1 MTRLPTQ
8 RLRSSDISCD
18 CSRLANFYVREL
30 TKHKMISFRDFMV
43 ESLTDKYDKTF
54 LIKTFDEFMEYF
66 ASSQIRKNQLMT
78 FCELT
83 GLFADIDNYGTSAVS
98 TTDDFYLLYKLAEQQ
113 NLGAPV
119 VGEYKG
125 SNKPVTIKHN
135 KCGTRFDVVASKLS
149 TVNGNIQCPCEYGK
163 RFDKNINSDYLLSKF
178 NKSNLPIK
186 ELLLD
191 QSILAGIGNI
201 YADEILFSTKINPF
215 RKGNDISD
223 EKYHE
228 IFQASNQILNKAIT
242 LGGSTIH
249 SFHPSEGVDGKF
261 QETLLCYGKSGTPC
275 PNCNTTLHKDFIG
288 GRGTTFCP
296 NCQIDKSLE
305 KGIAITGPIG
315 SGKSTVLNY
324 FKEKGFITYSC
335 DEMVHKLYEKPEIS
349 RKISQILNAPFDI
362 NNKKTTKLARK
373 IMIDNPEI
381 KKKIESY
388 IYPILEK
395 EMVLI
400 IKNNE
405 KPVFEVPT
413 LFKAHL
419 EYLFKTIIVIEIS
432 KEQQIKNLEN
442 RNDDINS
449 SINLNKD
456 YEIKKYQDKI
466 KIVKADGN
474 FNNLYAQIDEI
485 IKSI

>member
-1 MTRLPTQ
+1 MPELPEVETVINTIRPHIINKEIEKIEVYYDRLIQSNLDEFKTKLINQKFINVTRYGKFIFLHLTNDFVIITH
-8 RLRSSDISCD
+8 LRMEGKFRFENSHNLRKKHTSAGFFFKDGTSLAFDDTRKFGLMYLSDE
-18 CSRLANFYVREL
+18 ANFKE
-30 TKHKMISFRDFMV
+30 TKMIKKLGIEANKISENDY
-43 ESLTDKYDKTF
+43 EF
-54 LIKTFDEFMEYF
+54 LIKKF
-66 ASSQIRKNQLMT
+66 K
-78 FCELT
+78 
-83 GLFADIDNYGTSAVS
+83 
-98 TTDDFYLLYKLAEQQ
+98 K
-113 NLGAPV
+113 
-119 VGEYKG
+119 
-125 SNKPVTIKHN
+125 N
-135 KCGTRFDVVASKLS
+135 KC
-149 TVNGNIQCPCEYGK
+149 
-163 RFDKNINSDYLLSKF
+163 
-178 NKSNLPIK
+178 IK

-324 FKEKGFITYSC
+324 FKENGFITYSC

-449 SINLNKD
+449 SINLNRD

>member
-1 MTRLPTQ
+1 MPELPEVETVINTIRPHIVNKEIEKIEVYYDRLIQSNLDEFKTKLINQKFINVTRYGKFIFLHLTNDFVIITH
-8 RLRSSDISCD
+8 LRMEGKFRFENSHNLRKKHTSAGFFFKDGTSLAFDDTRKFGLMYLSDE
-18 CSRLANFYVREL
+18 ANFKE
-30 TKHKMISFRDFMV
+30 TKMIKKLGIEANKISENDY
-43 ESLTDKYDKTF
+43 EF
-54 LIKTFDEFMEYF
+54 LIKKF
-66 ASSQIRKNQLMT
+66 K
-78 FCELT
+78 
-83 GLFADIDNYGTSAVS
+83 
-98 TTDDFYLLYKLAEQQ
+98 K
-113 NLGAPV
+113 
-119 VGEYKG
+119 
-125 SNKPVTIKHN
+125 N
-135 KCGTRFDVVASKLS
+135 KC
-149 TVNGNIQCPCEYGK
+149 
-163 RFDKNINSDYLLSKF
+163 
-178 NKSNLPIK
+178 IK

-261 QETLLCYGKSGTPC
+261 QETLLCYGKSGTPG

>member
-1 MTRLPTQ
+1 MPELPEVETVINTIRPHIINKEIEKIEVYYDRLIQSNLDQFKTKLINQKFINVTRYGKFIFLHLTNDFVIITH
-8 RLRSSDISCD
+8 LRMEGKFRFENSHNLRKKHTSAGFFFKDGTSLAFDDTRKFGLMYLSDE
-18 CSRLANFYVREL
+18 ANFKE
-30 TKHKMISFRDFMV
+30 TKMIKKLGIEANKISENDY
-43 ESLTDKYDKTF
+43 EF
-54 LIKTFDEFMEYF
+54 LIKKF
-66 ASSQIRKNQLMT
+66 K
-78 FCELT
+78 
-83 GLFADIDNYGTSAVS
+83 
-98 TTDDFYLLYKLAEQQ
+98 K
-113 NLGAPV
+113 
-119 VGEYKG
+119 
-125 SNKPVTIKHN
+125 N
-135 KCGTRFDVVASKLS
+135 KC
-149 TVNGNIQCPCEYGK
+149 
-163 RFDKNINSDYLLSKF
+163 
-178 NKSNLPIK
+178 IK

-201 YADEILFSTKINPF
+201 YADEILFTTKINPF

-228 IFQASNQILNKAIT
+228 IFKASNQILNKAIT

-324 FKEKGFITYSC
+324 FKENGFITYSC

-449 SINLNKD
+449 SINLNRD

>member
-1 MTRLPTQ
+1 MPELPEVETVINTIRPHIVNKEIEKIEVYYDRLVQSNLDEFKTKLINQKFINVTRYGKFIFLHLTNDFVIITH
-8 RLRSSDISCD
+8 LRMEGKFRFENSHNLRKKHTSAGFFFKDGTSLAFDDTRKFGLMYLSDE
-18 CSRLANFYVREL
+18 ANFKE
-30 TKHKMISFRDFMV
+30 TKMIKKLGIEANKISENDY
-43 ESLTDKYDKTF
+43 EF
-54 LIKTFDEFMEYF
+54 LIKKF
-66 ASSQIRKNQLMT
+66 K
-78 FCELT
+78 
-83 GLFADIDNYGTSAVS
+83 
-98 TTDDFYLLYKLAEQQ
+98 K
-113 NLGAPV
+113 
-119 VGEYKG
+119 
-125 SNKPVTIKHN
+125 N
-135 KCGTRFDVVASKLS
+135 KC
-149 TVNGNIQCPCEYGK
+149 
-163 RFDKNINSDYLLSKF
+163 
-178 NKSNLPIK
+178 IK

-362 NNKKTTKLARK
+362 NNKKTTRLARK

-405 KPVFEVPT
+405 KPIFEVPT

-442 RNDDINS
+442 RNDDISS
-449 SINLNKD
+449 SINLNRD

>member
-1 MTRLPTQ
+1 MPELPEVETVINTIRPHIINKEIEKIEVYYDRLIQSNLDEFKTKLINQKFINVTRYGKFIFLHLTNDFVIITH
-8 RLRSSDISCD
+8 LRMEGKFRFENSHNLRKKHTSAGFFFKDGTSLAFDDTRKFGLMYLSDE
-18 CSRLANFYVREL
+18 ANFKE
-30 TKHKMISFRDFMV
+30 TKMIKKLGIEANKISENDY
-43 ESLTDKYDKTF
+43 EF
-54 LIKTFDEFMEYF
+54 LIKKF
-66 ASSQIRKNQLMT
+66 K
-78 FCELT
+78 
-83 GLFADIDNYGTSAVS
+83 
-98 TTDDFYLLYKLAEQQ
+98 K
-113 NLGAPV
+113 
-119 VGEYKG
+119 
-125 SNKPVTIKHN
+125 N
-135 KCGTRFDVVASKLS
+135 KC
-149 TVNGNIQCPCEYGK
+149 
-163 RFDKNINSDYLLSKF
+163 
-178 NKSNLPIK
+178 IK

-201 YADEILFSTKINPF
+201 YADEILFKTKINPF

-456 YEIKKYQDKI
+456 YEFKKYQDKI

>member
-1 MTRLPTQ
+1 MPELPEVETVINTIRPHIINKEIEKIEVYYDRLIQSNLDEFKTKLIDQKFINVTRYGKFIFLHLTNDFVIITH
-8 RLRSSDISCD
+8 LRMEGKFRFENSHNLRKKHTSAGFFFKDGTSLAFDDTRKFGLMYLSDE
-18 CSRLANFYVREL
+18 ANFKE
-30 TKHKMISFRDFMV
+30 TKMIKKLGIEANKISENDY
-43 ESLTDKYDKTF
+43 EF
-54 LIKTFDEFMEYF
+54 LIKKF
-66 ASSQIRKNQLMT
+66 K
-78 FCELT
+78 
-83 GLFADIDNYGTSAVS
+83 
-98 TTDDFYLLYKLAEQQ
+98 K
-113 NLGAPV
+113 
-119 VGEYKG
+119 
-125 SNKPVTIKHN
+125 N
-135 KCGTRFDVVASKLS
+135 KC
-149 TVNGNIQCPCEYGK
+149 
-163 RFDKNINSDYLLSKF
+163 
-178 NKSNLPIK
+178 IK

-449 SINLNKD
+449 SINLNRD

>member
-1 MTRLPTQ
+1 MPELPEVETVINTIRPHIINKEIEKIEVYYDRLIQSNLDEFKTKLINQKFINVTRYGKFIFLHLTNDFVIITH
-8 RLRSSDISCD
+8 LRMEGKFRFENSHNLRKKHTSAGFFFKDGTSLAFDDTRKFGLMYLSDE
-18 CSRLANFYVREL
+18 ANFKE
-30 TKHKMISFRDFMV
+30 TKMIKKLGIEANKISENDY
-43 ESLTDKYDKTF
+43 EF
-54 LIKTFDEFMEYF
+54 LIKKF
-66 ASSQIRKNQLMT
+66 K
-78 FCELT
+78 
-83 GLFADIDNYGTSAVS
+83 
-98 TTDDFYLLYKLAEQQ
+98 K
-113 NLGAPV
+113 
-119 VGEYKG
+119 
-125 SNKPVTIKHN
+125 N
-135 KCGTRFDVVASKLS
+135 KC
-149 TVNGNIQCPCEYGK
+149 
-163 RFDKNINSDYLLSKF
+163 
-178 NKSNLPIK
+178 IK

-228 IFQASNQILNKAIT
+228 IFQTSNQILNKAIT

-362 NNKKTTKLARK
+362 NNKKTTRLARK

-456 YEIKKYQDKI
+456 YEFKKYQDKI

>member
-1 MTRLPTQ
+1 MPELPEVETVINTIRPHIINKEIEKIEVYYDRLIQSNLDEFKTKLINQKFINVTRYGKFIFLHLTNDFVIITH
-8 RLRSSDISCD
+8 LRMEGKFRFENSHNLRKKHTSAGFFFKDGTSLAFDDTRKFGLMYLSDE
-18 CSRLANFYVREL
+18 ANFKE
-30 TKHKMISFRDFMV
+30 TKMIKKLGIEANKISENDY
-43 ESLTDKYDKTF
+43 EF
-54 LIKTFDEFMEYF
+54 LIKKF
-66 ASSQIRKNQLMT
+66 K
-78 FCELT
+78 
-83 GLFADIDNYGTSAVS
+83 
-98 TTDDFYLLYKLAEQQ
+98 K
-113 NLGAPV
+113 
-119 VGEYKG
+119 
-125 SNKPVTIKHN
+125 N
-135 KCGTRFDVVASKLS
+135 KC
-149 TVNGNIQCPCEYGK
+149 
-163 RFDKNINSDYLLSKF
+163 
-178 NKSNLPIK
+178 IK

-249 SFHPSEGVDGKF
+249 SFHPSGGIDGKF

-315 SGKSTVLNY
+315 SGKSTILNY
-324 FKEKGFITYSC
+324 FKEEGFITYSC

-449 SINLNKD
+449 SINLNRD

>member
-1 MTRLPTQ
+1 MPELPEVETVINTIRPHIINKEIEKIEVYYDRLIQSNLDEFKTKLINQKFINVTRYGKFIFLHLTNDFVIITH
-8 RLRSSDISCD
+8 LRMEGKFRFENSHNLRKKHTSAGFFFKDGTSLAFDDTRKFGLMYLSDE
-18 CSRLANFYVREL
+18 ANFKE
-30 TKHKMISFRDFMV
+30 TKMIKKLGIEANKISENDY
-43 ESLTDKYDKTF
+43 EF
-54 LIKTFDEFMEYF
+54 LIKKF
-66 ASSQIRKNQLMT
+66 K
-78 FCELT
+78 
-83 GLFADIDNYGTSAVS
+83 
-98 TTDDFYLLYKLAEQQ
+98 K
-113 NLGAPV
+113 
-119 VGEYKG
+119 
-125 SNKPVTIKHN
+125 N
-135 KCGTRFDVVASKLS
+135 KC
-149 TVNGNIQCPCEYGK
+149 
-163 RFDKNINSDYLLSKF
+163 
-178 NKSNLPIK
+178 IK

-362 NNKKTTKLARK
+362 NNKKTTRLARK

-449 SINLNKD
+449 SINLNQD

>member
-1 MTRLPTQ
+1 MPELPEVETVINTIRPHIINKEIEKIEVYYDRLIQSNLDEFKTKLINQKFINVTRYGKFIFLHLTNDFVIITH
-8 RLRSSDISCD
+8 LRMEGKFRFENSHNLRKKHTSAGFFFKDGTSLAFDDTRKFGLMYLSDE
-18 CSRLANFYVREL
+18 ANFKE
-30 TKHKMISFRDFMV
+30 TKMIKKLGIEANKISENDY
-43 ESLTDKYDKTF
+43 EF
-54 LIKTFDEFMEYF
+54 LIKKF
-66 ASSQIRKNQLMT
+66 K
-78 FCELT
+78 
-83 GLFADIDNYGTSAVS
+83 
-98 TTDDFYLLYKLAEQQ
+98 K
-113 NLGAPV
+113 
-119 VGEYKG
+119 
-125 SNKPVTIKHN
+125 N
-135 KCGTRFDVVASKLS
+135 KC
-149 TVNGNIQCPCEYGK
+149 
-163 RFDKNINSDYLLSKF
+163 
-178 NKSNLPIK
+178 IK

-228 IFQASNQILNKAIT
+228 IFQASNEILNKAIT

-362 NNKKTTKLARK
+362 NNKKTTRLARK

>member
-1 MTRLPTQ
+1 MPELPEVETVINTIRPHIINKEIEKIEVYYDRLIQSNLDEFKTKLINQKFINVTRYGKFIFLHLTNDFVIITH
-8 RLRSSDISCD
+8 LRMEGKFRFENSHNLRKKHTSAGFFFKDGTSLAFDDTRKFGLMYLSDE
-18 CSRLANFYVREL
+18 ANFKE
-30 TKHKMISFRDFMV
+30 TKMIKKLGIEANKISENDY
-43 ESLTDKYDKTF
+43 EF
-54 LIKTFDEFMEYF
+54 LIKKF
-66 ASSQIRKNQLMT
+66 K
-78 FCELT
+78 
-83 GLFADIDNYGTSAVS
+83 
-98 TTDDFYLLYKLAEQQ
+98 K
-113 NLGAPV
+113 
-119 VGEYKG
+119 
-125 SNKPVTIKHN
+125 N
-135 KCGTRFDVVASKLS
+135 KC
-149 TVNGNIQCPCEYGK
+149 
-163 RFDKNINSDYLLSKF
+163 
-178 NKSNLPIK
+178 IK

-324 FKEKGFITYSC
+324 FKENGFITYSC

>member
-1 MTRLPTQ
+1 MPELPEVETVINTIRPHIINKEIEKIEVYYDRLIQSNLDEFKTKLINQKFINVTRYGKFIFLHLTNDFVIITH
-8 RLRSSDISCD
+8 LRMEGKFRFENSHNLRKKHTSAGFFFKDGTSLAFDDTRKFGLMYLSDE
-18 CSRLANFYVREL
+18 ANFKE
-30 TKHKMISFRDFMV
+30 TKMIKKLGIEANKISENDY
-43 ESLTDKYDKTF
+43 EF
-54 LIKTFDEFMEYF
+54 LIKKF
-66 ASSQIRKNQLMT
+66 K
-78 FCELT
+78 
-83 GLFADIDNYGTSAVS
+83 
-98 TTDDFYLLYKLAEQQ
+98 K
-113 NLGAPV
+113 
-119 VGEYKG
+119 
-125 SNKPVTIKHN
+125 N
-135 KCGTRFDVVASKLS
+135 KC
-149 TVNGNIQCPCEYGK
+149 
-163 RFDKNINSDYLLSKF
+163 
-178 NKSNLPIK
+178 IK

>member
-1 MTRLPTQ
+1 MPELPEVETVINTIRPHIINKEIEKIEVYYDRLVQSNLDEFKTKLINQKFINVTRYGKFIFLHLTNDFVIITH
-8 RLRSSDISCD
+8 LRMEGKFRFENSHNLRKKHTSAGFFFKDGTSLAFDDTRKFGLMYLSDE
-18 CSRLANFYVREL
+18 ANFKE
-30 TKHKMISFRDFMV
+30 TKMIKKLGIEANKISENDY
-43 ESLTDKYDKTF
+43 EF
-54 LIKTFDEFMEYF
+54 LIKKF
-66 ASSQIRKNQLMT
+66 K
-78 FCELT
+78 
-83 GLFADIDNYGTSAVS
+83 
-98 TTDDFYLLYKLAEQQ
+98 K
-113 NLGAPV
+113 
-119 VGEYKG
+119 
-125 SNKPVTIKHN
+125 N
-135 KCGTRFDVVASKLS
+135 KC
-149 TVNGNIQCPCEYGK
+149 
-163 RFDKNINSDYLLSKF
+163 
-178 NKSNLPIK
+178 IK

-362 NNKKTTKLARK
+362 NNKKTTRLARK

>member
-1 MTRLPTQ
+1 MPELPEVETVINTIRPHIINKEIEKIEVYYDRLIQSNLDEFKTKLINQKFINVTRYGKFIFLHLTNDFVIITH
-8 RLRSSDISCD
+8 LRMEGKFRFENSHNLRKKHTSAGFFFKDGTSLAFDDTRKFGLMYLSDE
-18 CSRLANFYVREL
+18 ANFKE
-30 TKHKMISFRDFMV
+30 TKMIKKLGIEANKISENDY
-43 ESLTDKYDKTF
+43 EF
-54 LIKTFDEFMEYF
+54 LIKKF
-66 ASSQIRKNQLMT
+66 K
-78 FCELT
+78 
-83 GLFADIDNYGTSAVS
+83 
-98 TTDDFYLLYKLAEQQ
+98 K
-113 NLGAPV
+113 
-119 VGEYKG
+119 
-125 SNKPVTIKHN
+125 N
-135 KCGTRFDVVASKLS
+135 KC
-149 TVNGNIQCPCEYGK
+149 
-163 RFDKNINSDYLLSKF
+163 
-178 NKSNLPIK
+178 IK

-362 NNKKTTKLARK
+362 NNKKTTRLARK

-388 IYPILEK
+388 IYPILEE

-413 LFKAHL
+413 LFKANL

-442 RNDDINS
+442 RNDDISS
-449 SINLNKD
+449 SINLNRD

>member
-1 MTRLPTQ
+1 MPELPEVETVINTIRPHIINKEIEKIEVYYDRLIQSNLDEFKTKLINQKFINVTRYGKFIFLHLTNDFVIITH
-8 RLRSSDISCD
+8 LRMEGKFRFENSHNLRKKHTSAGFFFKDGTSLAFDDTRKFGLMYLSDE
-18 CSRLANFYVREL
+18 ANFKE
-30 TKHKMISFRDFMV
+30 TKMIKKLGIEANKISENDY
-43 ESLTDKYDKTF
+43 EF
-54 LIKTFDEFMEYF
+54 LIKKF
-66 ASSQIRKNQLMT
+66 K
-78 FCELT
+78 
-83 GLFADIDNYGTSAVS
+83 
-98 TTDDFYLLYKLAEQQ
+98 K
-113 NLGAPV
+113 
-119 VGEYKG
+119 
-125 SNKPVTIKHN
+125 N
-135 KCGTRFDVVASKLS
+135 KC
-149 TVNGNIQCPCEYGK
+149 
-163 RFDKNINSDYLLSKF
+163 
-178 NKSNLPIK
+178 IK

-324 FKEKGFITYSC
+324 FKENGFLTYSC

-362 NNKKTTKLARK
+362 NNKKTTRLARK

>member
-1 MTRLPTQ
+1 MPELPEVETVINTIRPHIINKEIEKIEVYYDRLIQSNLDEFKTKLINQKFINVTRYGKFIFLHLTNDFVIITH
-8 RLRSSDISCD
+8 LRMEGKFRFENSHNLRKKHTSAGFFFKDGTSLAFDDTRKFGLMYLSDE
-18 CSRLANFYVREL
+18 ANFKE
-30 TKHKMISFRDFMV
+30 TKMIKKLGIEANKISENDY
-43 ESLTDKYDKTF
+43 EF
-54 LIKTFDEFMEYF
+54 LIKKF
-66 ASSQIRKNQLMT
+66 K
-78 FCELT
+78 
-83 GLFADIDNYGTSAVS
+83 
-98 TTDDFYLLYKLAEQQ
+98 K
-113 NLGAPV
+113 
-119 VGEYKG
+119 
-125 SNKPVTIKHN
+125 N
-135 KCGTRFDVVASKLS
+135 KC
-149 TVNGNIQCPCEYGK
+149 
-163 RFDKNINSDYLLSKF
+163 
-178 NKSNLPIK
+178 IK

-315 SGKSTVLNY
+315 SGKSTVLNH
-324 FKEKGFITYSC
+324 FKENGFITYSC

-432 KEQQIKNLEN
+432 KEQQIKNLVN

-449 SINLNKD
+449 SINLNRD

>member
-1 MTRLPTQ
+1 MPELPEVETVINTIRPHIINKEIEKIEVYYDRLIQSNLDEFKTKLINQKFINVTRYGKFIFLHLTNDFVIITH
-8 RLRSSDISCD
+8 LRMEGKFRFENSHNLRKKHTSAGFFFKDGTSLAFDDTRKFGLMYLSDE
-18 CSRLANFYVREL
+18 ANFKE
-30 TKHKMISFRDFMV
+30 TKMIKKLGIEANKISENDY
-43 ESLTDKYDKTF
+43 EF
-54 LIKTFDEFMEYF
+54 LIKKF
-66 ASSQIRKNQLMT
+66 K
-78 FCELT
+78 
-83 GLFADIDNYGTSAVS
+83 
-98 TTDDFYLLYKLAEQQ
+98 K
-113 NLGAPV
+113 
-119 VGEYKG
+119 
-125 SNKPVTIKHN
+125 N
-135 KCGTRFDVVASKLS
+135 KC
-149 TVNGNIQCPCEYGK
+149 
-163 RFDKNINSDYLLSKF
+163 
-178 NKSNLPIK
+178 IK

-419 EYLFKTIIVIEIS
+419 EYLFKTIVVIEIS

>member
-1 MTRLPTQ
+1 MPELPEVETVINTIRPHIINKEIEKIEVYYDRLIQSNLDEFKTKLINQKFINVTRYGKFIFLHLTNDFVIITH
-8 RLRSSDISCD
+8 LRMEGKFRFENSHNLRKKHTSAGFFFKDGTSLAFDDTRKFGLMYLSDE
-18 CSRLANFYVREL
+18 ANFKE
-30 TKHKMISFRDFMV
+30 TKMIKKLGIEANKISENDY
-43 ESLTDKYDKTF
+43 EF
-54 LIKTFDEFMEYF
+54 LIKKF
-66 ASSQIRKNQLMT
+66 K
-78 FCELT
+78 
-83 GLFADIDNYGTSAVS
+83 
-98 TTDDFYLLYKLAEQQ
+98 K
-113 NLGAPV
+113 
-119 VGEYKG
+119 
-125 SNKPVTIKHN
+125 N
-135 KCGTRFDVVASKLS
+135 KC
-149 TVNGNIQCPCEYGK
+149 
-163 RFDKNINSDYLLSKF
+163 
-178 NKSNLPIK
+178 IK

-228 IFQASNQILNKAIT
+228 IFKASNEILNKAIR

-324 FKEKGFITYSC
+324 FKENGFITYSC

-362 NNKKTTKLARK
+362 NNKKTTRLARK
-373 IMIDNPEI
+373 IMIDNP
-381 KKKIESY
+381 
-388 IYPILEK
+388 
-395 EMVLI
+395 
-400 IKNNE
+400 
-405 KPVFEVPT
+405 
-413 LFKAHL
+413 
-419 EYLFKTIIVIEIS
+419 
-432 KEQQIKNLEN
+432 
-442 RNDDINS
+442 
-449 SINLNKD
+449 
-456 YEIKKYQDKI
+456 EIKKYQDKI

>member
-1 MTRLPTQ
+1 MPELPEVETVINTIRPHIINKEIEKIEVYYDRLIQSNLDEFKTKLINQKFINVTRYGKFIFLHLTNDFVIITH
-8 RLRSSDISCD
+8 LRMEGKFRFENSHNLRKKHTSAGFFFKDGTSLAFDDTRKFGLMYLSDE
-18 CSRLANFYVREL
+18 ANFKE
-30 TKHKMISFRDFMV
+30 TKMIKKLGIEANKISENDY
-43 ESLTDKYDKTF
+43 EF
-54 LIKTFDEFMEYF
+54 LIKKF
-66 ASSQIRKNQLMT
+66 K
-78 FCELT
+78 
-83 GLFADIDNYGTSAVS
+83 
-98 TTDDFYLLYKLAEQQ
+98 K
-113 NLGAPV
+113 
-119 VGEYKG
+119 
-125 SNKPVTIKHN
+125 N
-135 KCGTRFDVVASKLS
+135 KC
-149 TVNGNIQCPCEYGK
+149 
-163 RFDKNINSDYLLSKF
+163 
-178 NKSNLPIK
+178 IK

-191 QSILAGIGNI
+191 QAILAGIGDI

>member
-1 MTRLPTQ
+1 MPELPEVETVINTIRPHIINKEIEKIEVYYDRLVQSNLDEFKTKLINQKFINVTRYGKFIFLHLTNDFVIITH
-8 RLRSSDISCD
+8 LRMEGKFRFENSHNLRKKHTSAGFFFKDGTSLAFDDTRKFGLMYLSDE
-18 CSRLANFYVREL
+18 ANFKE
-30 TKHKMISFRDFMV
+30 TKMIKKLGIEANKISENDY
-43 ESLTDKYDKTF
+43 EF
-54 LIKTFDEFMEYF
+54 LIKKF
-66 ASSQIRKNQLMT
+66 K
-78 FCELT
+78 
-83 GLFADIDNYGTSAVS
+83 
-98 TTDDFYLLYKLAEQQ
+98 K
-113 NLGAPV
+113 
-119 VGEYKG
+119 
-125 SNKPVTIKHN
+125 N
-135 KCGTRFDVVASKLS
+135 KC
-149 TVNGNIQCPCEYGK
+149 
-163 RFDKNINSDYLLSKF
+163 
-178 NKSNLPIK
+178 IK

-362 NNKKTTKLARK
+362 NNKKTTRLARK

-405 KPVFEVPT
+405 KQVFEAPT

>member
-1 MTRLPTQ
+1 MPELPEVETVINTIRPHIINKEIEKIEVYYDRLIQSNLDEFKTKLINQKFINVTRYGKFIFLHLTNDFVIITH
-8 RLRSSDISCD
+8 LRMEGKFRFENSHNLRKKHTSAGFFFKDGTSLAFDDTRKFGLMYLSDE
-18 CSRLANFYVREL
+18 ANFKE
-30 TKHKMISFRDFMV
+30 TKMIKKLGIEANKISENDY
-43 ESLTDKYDKTF
+43 EF
-54 LIKTFDEFMEYF
+54 LIKKF
-66 ASSQIRKNQLMT
+66 K
-78 FCELT
+78 
-83 GLFADIDNYGTSAVS
+83 
-98 TTDDFYLLYKLAEQQ
+98 K
-113 NLGAPV
+113 
-119 VGEYKG
+119 
-125 SNKPVTIKHN
+125 N
-135 KCGTRFDVVASKLS
+135 KC
-149 TVNGNIQCPCEYGK
+149 
-163 RFDKNINSDYLLSKF
+163 
-178 NKSNLPIK
+178 IK

-201 YADEILFSTKINPF
+201 YADEILFTTKINPF

-228 IFQASNQILNKAIT
+228 IFKASNEILNKAIT

-362 NNKKTTKLARK
+362 NNKKTTRLARK

>member
-1 MTRLPTQ
+1 MPELPEVETVINTIRPHIVNKEIEKIEVYYDRLVQSNLDEFKTKLINQKFINVTRYGKFIFLHLTNDFVIITH
-8 RLRSSDISCD
+8 LRMEGKFRFENSHNLRKKHTSAGFFFKDGTSLAFDDTRKFGLMYLSDE
-18 CSRLANFYVREL
+18 ANFKE
-30 TKHKMISFRDFMV
+30 TKMIKKLGIEANKISENDY
-43 ESLTDKYDKTF
+43 EF
-54 LIKTFDEFMEYF
+54 LIKKF
-66 ASSQIRKNQLMT
+66 K
-78 FCELT
+78 
-83 GLFADIDNYGTSAVS
+83 
-98 TTDDFYLLYKLAEQQ
+98 K
-113 NLGAPV
+113 
-119 VGEYKG
+119 
-125 SNKPVTIKHN
+125 N
-135 KCGTRFDVVASKLS
+135 KC
-149 TVNGNIQCPCEYGK
+149 
-163 RFDKNINSDYLLSKF
+163 
-178 NKSNLPIK
+178 IK

-201 YADEILFSTKINPF
+201 YADEILFTTKINPF

-228 IFQASNQILNKAIT
+228 IFKASNQILNKAIT

-362 NNKKTTKLARK
+362 NNKKTTRLARK

-442 RNDDINS
+442 RNDDINT

>member
-1 MTRLPTQ
+1 MPELPEVETVINTIRPHIINKEIEKIEVYYDRLIQSNLDEFKTKLINQKFINVTRYGKFIFLHLTNDYVIITH
-8 RLRSSDISCD
+8 LRMEGKFRFENSHNLRKKHTSAGFFFKDGTSLAFDDTRKFGLMYLSDE
-18 CSRLANFYVREL
+18 ANFKE
-30 TKHKMISFRDFMV
+30 TKMIKKLGIEANKISENDY
-43 ESLTDKYDKTF
+43 EF
-54 LIKTFDEFMEYF
+54 LIKKF
-66 ASSQIRKNQLMT
+66 K
-78 FCELT
+78 
-83 GLFADIDNYGTSAVS
+83 
-98 TTDDFYLLYKLAEQQ
+98 K
-113 NLGAPV
+113 
-119 VGEYKG
+119 
-125 SNKPVTIKHN
+125 N
-135 KCGTRFDVVASKLS
+135 KC
-149 TVNGNIQCPCEYGK
+149 
-163 RFDKNINSDYLLSKF
+163 
-178 NKSNLPIK
+178 IK

-315 SGKSTVLNY
+315 SGKSTILNY

-362 NNKKTTKLARK
+362 NNKKTTRLARK

-388 IYPILEK
+388 IYPILER

-449 SINLNKD
+449 SINLNRD

>member
-1 MTRLPTQ
+1 MPELPEVETVINTIRPHIINKEIEKIEVYYDRLIQSNLDEFKTELINQKFINVTRYGKFIFLHLTNDFVIITH
-8 RLRSSDISCD
+8 LRMEGKFRFENSHNLRKKHTSAGFFFKDGTSLAFDDTRKFGLMYLSDE
-18 CSRLANFYVREL
+18 ANFKE
-30 TKHKMISFRDFMV
+30 TKMIKKLGIEANKISENDY
-43 ESLTDKYDKTF
+43 EF
-54 LIKTFDEFMEYF
+54 LIKKF
-66 ASSQIRKNQLMT
+66 K
-78 FCELT
+78 
-83 GLFADIDNYGTSAVS
+83 
-98 TTDDFYLLYKLAEQQ
+98 K
-113 NLGAPV
+113 
-119 VGEYKG
+119 
-125 SNKPVTIKHN
+125 N
-135 KCGTRFDVVASKLS
+135 KC
-149 TVNGNIQCPCEYGK
+149 
-163 RFDKNINSDYLLSKF
+163 
-178 NKSNLPIK
+178 IK

>member
-1 MTRLPTQ
+1 MPELPEVETVINTIRPHIINKEIEKIEVYYDRLIQSNLDEFKTKLINQKFINVTRYGKFIFLHLTNDFVIITH
-8 RLRSSDISCD
+8 LRMEGKFRFENSHNLRKKHTSAGFFFKDGTSLAFDDTRKFGLMYLSDE
-18 CSRLANFYVREL
+18 ANFKE
-30 TKHKMISFRDFMV
+30 TKMIKKLGIEANKISENDY
-43 ESLTDKYDKTF
+43 EF
-54 LIKTFDEFMEYF
+54 LIKKF
-66 ASSQIRKNQLMT
+66 K
-78 FCELT
+78 
-83 GLFADIDNYGTSAVS
+83 
-98 TTDDFYLLYKLAEQQ
+98 K
-113 NLGAPV
+113 
-119 VGEYKG
+119 
-125 SNKPVTIKHN
+125 N
-135 KCGTRFDVVASKLS
+135 KC
-149 TVNGNIQCPCEYGK
+149 
-163 RFDKNINSDYLLSKF
+163 
-178 NKSNLPIK
+178 IK

-315 SGKSTVLNY
+315 SGKSTILNY

-362 NNKKTTKLARK
+362 NNKKTTRLARK

>member
-1 MTRLPTQ
+1 MPELPEVETVINTIRPHIVNKEIEKIEVYYDRLIQSNLDEFKTKLINQKFINVTRYGKFIFLHLTNDFVIITH
-8 RLRSSDISCD
+8 LRMEGKFRFENSHNLRKKHTSAGFFFKDGTSLAFDDTRKFGLMYLSDE
-18 CSRLANFYVREL
+18 ANFKE
-30 TKHKMISFRDFMV
+30 TKMIKKLGIEANKISENDY
-43 ESLTDKYDKTF
+43 EF
-54 LIKTFDEFMEYF
+54 LIKKF
-66 ASSQIRKNQLMT
+66 K
-78 FCELT
+78 
-83 GLFADIDNYGTSAVS
+83 
-98 TTDDFYLLYKLAEQQ
+98 K
-113 NLGAPV
+113 
-119 VGEYKG
+119 
-125 SNKPVTIKHN
+125 N
-135 KCGTRFDVVASKLS
+135 KC
-149 TVNGNIQCPCEYGK
+149 
-163 RFDKNINSDYLLSKF
+163 
-178 NKSNLPIK
+178 IK

-228 IFQASNQILNKAIT
+228 IFKASNQILNKAIT

-362 NNKKTTKLARK
+362 NNKKTTRLARK

-449 SINLNKD
+449 SINLNRD

>member
-1 MTRLPTQ
+1 MPELPEVETVINTIRPHIINKEIEKIEVYYDRLIQSNLDEFKTKLIDQKFINVTRYGKFIFLHLTNDFVIITH
-8 RLRSSDISCD
+8 LRMEGKFRFENSHNLRKKHTSAGFFFKDGTSLAFDDTRKFGLMYLSDE
-18 CSRLANFYVREL
+18 ANFKE
-30 TKHKMISFRDFMV
+30 TKMIKKLGIEANKISENDY
-43 ESLTDKYDKTF
+43 EF
-54 LIKTFDEFMEYF
+54 LIKKF
-66 ASSQIRKNQLMT
+66 K
-78 FCELT
+78 
-83 GLFADIDNYGTSAVS
+83 
-98 TTDDFYLLYKLAEQQ
+98 K
-113 NLGAPV
+113 
-119 VGEYKG
+119 
-125 SNKPVTIKHN
+125 N
-135 KCGTRFDVVASKLS
+135 KC
-149 TVNGNIQCPCEYGK
+149 
-163 RFDKNINSDYLLSKF
+163 
-178 NKSNLPIK
+178 IK

-228 IFQASNQILNKAIT
+228 IFKASNQILNKAIT

-275 PNCNTTLHKDFIG
+275 PNCNTTLYKDFIG

-315 SGKSTVLNY
+315 SGKSTILNY
-324 FKEKGFITYSC
+324 FKENGFITYSC

-362 NNKKTTKLARK
+362 NNKKTTILARK

-432 KEQQIKNLEN
+432 KEQQIKNLKN

>member
-1 MTRLPTQ
+1 MPELPEVETVVNTIRPHIVNKEIEKIEVYYDRLVQSNLDEFKTKLINQKFINVTRYGKFIFLHLTNDFVIITH
-8 RLRSSDISCD
+8 LRMEGKFRFENSHNLRKKHTSAGFFFKDGTSLAFDDTRKFGLMYLSDE
-18 CSRLANFYVREL
+18 ANFKE
-30 TKHKMISFRDFMV
+30 TKMIKKLGIEANKISENDY
-43 ESLTDKYDKTF
+43 EF
-54 LIKTFDEFMEYF
+54 LIKKF
-66 ASSQIRKNQLMT
+66 K
-78 FCELT
+78 
-83 GLFADIDNYGTSAVS
+83 
-98 TTDDFYLLYKLAEQQ
+98 K
-113 NLGAPV
+113 
-119 VGEYKG
+119 
-125 SNKPVTIKHN
+125 N
-135 KCGTRFDVVASKLS
+135 KC
-149 TVNGNIQCPCEYGK
+149 
-163 RFDKNINSDYLLSKF
+163 
-178 NKSNLPIK
+178 IK
-186 ELLLD
+186 ELLLA

-228 IFQASNQILNKAIT
+228 IFKASNQILNKAIT

-335 DEMVHKLYEKPEIS
+335 DEMVHKLDEKPEIS

-362 NNKKTTKLARK
+362 NNKKTTRLARK

>member
-1 MTRLPTQ
+1 MPELPEVETVINTIRPHIINKEIEKIEVYYDRLIQSNLDEFKTKLINQKFINVTRYGKFIFLHLTNDFVIITH
-8 RLRSSDISCD
+8 LRMEGKFRFENSHNLRKKHTSAGFFFKDGTSLAFDDTRKFGLMYLSDE
-18 CSRLANFYVREL
+18 ANFKE
-30 TKHKMISFRDFMV
+30 TKMIKKLGIEANKISENDY
-43 ESLTDKYDKTF
+43 EF
-54 LIKTFDEFMEYF
+54 LIKKF
-66 ASSQIRKNQLMT
+66 K
-78 FCELT
+78 
-83 GLFADIDNYGTSAVS
+83 
-98 TTDDFYLLYKLAEQQ
+98 K
-113 NLGAPV
+113 
-119 VGEYKG
+119 
-125 SNKPVTIKHN
+125 N
-135 KCGTRFDVVASKLS
+135 KC
-149 TVNGNIQCPCEYGK
+149 
-163 RFDKNINSDYLLSKF
+163 
-178 NKSNLPIK
+178 IK

-201 YADEILFSTKINPF
+201 YADEILFTTKINPF

-228 IFQASNQILNKAIT
+228 IFKASNQILNKAIT

-324 FKEKGFITYSC
+324 FKENGFITYSC

-449 SINLNKD
+449 SINLNRD

>member
-1 MTRLPTQ
+1 MPELPEVETVINTIRPHIINKEIGKIEVYYDRLIQSNLDEFKTKLINQKFINVTRYGKFIFLHLTNDFVIITH
-8 RLRSSDISCD
+8 LRMEGKFRFENSHNLRKKHTSAGFFFKDGTSLAFDDTRKFGLMYLSDE
-18 CSRLANFYVREL
+18 ANFKE
-30 TKHKMISFRDFMV
+30 TKMIKKLGIEANKISENDY
-43 ESLTDKYDKTF
+43 EF
-54 LIKTFDEFMEYF
+54 LIKKF
-66 ASSQIRKNQLMT
+66 K
-78 FCELT
+78 
-83 GLFADIDNYGTSAVS
+83 
-98 TTDDFYLLYKLAEQQ
+98 K
-113 NLGAPV
+113 
-119 VGEYKG
+119 
-125 SNKPVTIKHN
+125 N
-135 KCGTRFDVVASKLS
+135 KC
-149 TVNGNIQCPCEYGK
+149 
-163 RFDKNINSDYLLSKF
+163 
-178 NKSNLPIK
+178 IK

-201 YADEILFSTKINPF
+201 YADEILFKTKINPF

-249 SFHPSEGVDGKF
+249 TFHPSEGVDGKF

-405 KPVFEVPT
+405 NPVFEVPT

>member
-1 MTRLPTQ
+1 MVPCYIIMPELPEVETVINTIRPHIINKEIEKIEVYYDRLIQSNLDEFKTKLINQKFINVTRYGKFIFLHLTNDFVIITH
-8 RLRSSDISCD
+8 LRMEGKFRFENSHNLRKKHTSAGFFFKDGTSLAFDDTRKFGLMYLSDE
-18 CSRLANFYVREL
+18 ANFKE
-30 TKHKMISFRDFMV
+30 TKMIKKLGIEANKISENDY
-43 ESLTDKYDKTF
+43 EF
-54 LIKTFDEFMEYF
+54 LIKKF
-66 ASSQIRKNQLMT
+66 K
-78 FCELT
+78 
-83 GLFADIDNYGTSAVS
+83 
-98 TTDDFYLLYKLAEQQ
+98 K
-113 NLGAPV
+113 
-119 VGEYKG
+119 
-125 SNKPVTIKHN
+125 N
-135 KCGTRFDVVASKLS
+135 KC
-149 TVNGNIQCPCEYGK
+149 
-163 RFDKNINSDYLLSKF
+163 
-178 NKSNLPIK
+178 IK

-228 IFQASNQILNKAIT
+228 IFKASNEILNKAIT

>member
-1 MTRLPTQ
+1 MPELPEVETVINTIRPHIVNKEIEKIEVYYDRLIQSNLDEFKTKLINQKFINVTRYGKFIFLHLTNDFVIITH
-8 RLRSSDISCD
+8 LRMEGKFRFENSHNLRKKHTSAGFFFKDGTSLAFDDTRKFGLMYLSDE
-18 CSRLANFYVREL
+18 ANFKE
-30 TKHKMISFRDFMV
+30 TKMIKKLGIEANKISENDY
-43 ESLTDKYDKTF
+43 EF
-54 LIKTFDEFMEYF
+54 LIKKF
-66 ASSQIRKNQLMT
+66 K
-78 FCELT
+78 
-83 GLFADIDNYGTSAVS
+83 
-98 TTDDFYLLYKLAEQQ
+98 K
-113 NLGAPV
+113 
-119 VGEYKG
+119 
-125 SNKPVTIKHN
+125 N
-135 KCGTRFDVVASKLS
+135 KC
-149 TVNGNIQCPCEYGK
+149 
-163 RFDKNINSDYLLSKF
+163 
-178 NKSNLPIK
+178 IK

-442 RNDDINS
+442 RNDDISS
-449 SINLNKD
+449 SINLNRD

>member
-1 MTRLPTQ
+1 MPELPEVETVINTIRPHIIDKEIEKIEVYYDRLIQSNLDEFKTKLINQKFINVTRYGKFIFLHLTNDFVIITH
-8 RLRSSDISCD
+8 LRMEGKFRFENSHNLRKKHTSAGFFFKDGTSLAFDDTRKFGLMYLSDE
-18 CSRLANFYVREL
+18 ANFKE
-30 TKHKMISFRDFMV
+30 TKMIKKLGIEANKISENDY
-43 ESLTDKYDKTF
+43 EF
-54 LIKTFDEFMEYF
+54 LIKKF
-66 ASSQIRKNQLMT
+66 K
-78 FCELT
+78 
-83 GLFADIDNYGTSAVS
+83 
-98 TTDDFYLLYKLAEQQ
+98 K
-113 NLGAPV
+113 
-119 VGEYKG
+119 
-125 SNKPVTIKHN
+125 N
-135 KCGTRFDVVASKLS
+135 KC
-149 TVNGNIQCPCEYGK
+149 
-163 RFDKNINSDYLLSKF
+163 
-178 NKSNLPIK
+178 IK

-324 FKEKGFITYSC
+324 FKENGFITYSC

-381 KKKIESY
+381 KKKIELY

-449 SINLNKD
+449 SINLNRD

>member
-1 MTRLPTQ
+1 MEGKFRFENSHNLRKKHTSAGFFFKDGTSLAFDDTRKFGLMY
-8 RLRSSDISCD
+8 LSDE
-18 CSRLANFYVREL
+18 ANFKE
-30 TKHKMISFRDFMV
+30 TKMIKKLGIEANKISENDY
-43 ESLTDKYDKTF
+43 EF
-54 LIKTFDEFMEYF
+54 LIKKF
-66 ASSQIRKNQLMT
+66 K
-78 FCELT
+78 
-83 GLFADIDNYGTSAVS
+83 
-98 TTDDFYLLYKLAEQQ
+98 K
-113 NLGAPV
+113 
-119 VGEYKG
+119 
-125 SNKPVTIKHN
+125 N
-135 KCGTRFDVVASKLS
+135 KC
-149 TVNGNIQCPCEYGK
+149 
-163 RFDKNINSDYLLSKF
+163 
-178 NKSNLPIK
+178 IK

-362 NNKKTTKLARK
+362 NNKKTTRLARK

>member
-1 MTRLPTQ
+1 MPELPEVETVINTIRPHIINKEIEKIEVYYDRLIQSNLDEFKTKLINQKFINVTRYGKFIFLHLTNDFVIITH
-8 RLRSSDISCD
+8 LRMEGKFRFENSHNLRKKHTSAGFFFKDGTSLAFDDTRKFGLMYLSDE
-18 CSRLANFYVREL
+18 ANFKE
-30 TKHKMISFRDFMV
+30 TKMIKKLGIEANKISENDY
-43 ESLTDKYDKTF
+43 EF
-54 LIKTFDEFMEYF
+54 LIKKF
-66 ASSQIRKNQLMT
+66 K
-78 FCELT
+78 
-83 GLFADIDNYGTSAVS
+83 
-98 TTDDFYLLYKLAEQQ
+98 K
-113 NLGAPV
+113 
-119 VGEYKG
+119 
-125 SNKPVTIKHN
+125 N
-135 KCGTRFDVVASKLS
+135 KC
-149 TVNGNIQCPCEYGK
+149 
-163 RFDKNINSDYLLSKF
+163 
-178 NKSNLPIK
+178 IK

-261 QETLLCYGKSGTPC
+261 QETLLCYGRSGRPG
-275 PNCNTTLHKDFIG
+275 PNCNTTLHKNFIG

-324 FKEKGFITYSC
+324 FKENGFITYSC

>member
-1 MTRLPTQ
+1 MPELPEVETVINTIRPHIINKEIEKIEVYYDRLIQSNLDEFKTKLINQKFINVTRYGKFIFLHLTNDFVIITH
-8 RLRSSDISCD
+8 LRMEGKFRFENSHNLRKKHTSAGFFFKDGTSLAFDDTRKFGLMYLSDE
-18 CSRLANFYVREL
+18 ANFKE
-30 TKHKMISFRDFMV
+30 TKMIKKLGIEANKISENDY
-43 ESLTDKYDKTF
+43 EF
-54 LIKTFDEFMEYF
+54 LIKKF
-66 ASSQIRKNQLMT
+66 K
-78 FCELT
+78 
-83 GLFADIDNYGTSAVS
+83 
-98 TTDDFYLLYKLAEQQ
+98 K
-113 NLGAPV
+113 
-119 VGEYKG
+119 
-125 SNKPVTIKHN
+125 N
-135 KCGTRFDVVASKLS
+135 KC
-149 TVNGNIQCPCEYGK
+149 
-163 RFDKNINSDYLLSKF
+163 
-178 NKSNLPIK
+178 IK

-442 RNDDINS
+442 RNDDISS
-449 SINLNKD
+449 SINLNRD

-474 FNNLYAQIDEI
+474 FNKLYAQIDKI

>member
-1 MTRLPTQ
+1 MPELPEVETVINTIRPHIVNKEIEKIEVYYDRLIQSNLDEFKTKLINQKFINVTRYGKFIFLHLTNDFVIITH
-8 RLRSSDISCD
+8 LRMEGKFRFENSHNLRKKHTSAGFFFKDGTSLAFDDTRKFGLMYLSDE
-18 CSRLANFYVREL
+18 ANFKE
-30 TKHKMISFRDFMV
+30 TKMIKKLGIEANKISENDY
-43 ESLTDKYDKTF
+43 EF
-54 LIKTFDEFMEYF
+54 LIKKF
-66 ASSQIRKNQLMT
+66 K
-78 FCELT
+78 
-83 GLFADIDNYGTSAVS
+83 
-98 TTDDFYLLYKLAEQQ
+98 K
-113 NLGAPV
+113 
-119 VGEYKG
+119 
-125 SNKPVTIKHN
+125 N
-135 KCGTRFDVVASKLS
+135 KC
-149 TVNGNIQCPCEYGK
+149 
-163 RFDKNINSDYLLSKF
+163 
-178 NKSNLPIK
+178 IK

-201 YADEILFSTKINPF
+201 YADEILFKTKINPF

-362 NNKKTTKLARK
+362 NNKKTTRLARK

>member
-1 MTRLPTQ
+1 MPELPEVETVINTIRPHIVNKEIEKIEVYYDRLVQSNLDEFKTKLINQKFINVTRYGKFIFLHLTNDFVIITH
-8 RLRSSDISCD
+8 LRMEGKFRFENSHNLRKKHTSAGFFFKDGTSLAFDDTRKFGLMYLSDE
-18 CSRLANFYVREL
+18 ANFKE
-30 TKHKMISFRDFMV
+30 TKMIKKLGIEANKISENDY
-43 ESLTDKYDKTF
+43 EF
-54 LIKTFDEFMEYF
+54 LIKKF
-66 ASSQIRKNQLMT
+66 K
-78 FCELT
+78 
-83 GLFADIDNYGTSAVS
+83 
-98 TTDDFYLLYKLAEQQ
+98 K
-113 NLGAPV
+113 
-119 VGEYKG
+119 
-125 SNKPVTIKHN
+125 N
-135 KCGTRFDVVASKLS
+135 KC
-149 TVNGNIQCPCEYGK
+149 
-163 RFDKNINSDYLLSKF
+163 
-178 NKSNLPIK
+178 IK

-201 YADEILFSTKINPF
+201 YADEILFTTKINPF

-449 SINLNKD
+449 SINLNRD

>member
-1 MTRLPTQ
+1 MPELPEVETVINTIRPHIINKEIEKIEVYYDRLIQSNLDEFKTKLIDQKFINVTRYGKFIFLHLTNDFVIITH
-8 RLRSSDISCD
+8 LRMEGKFRFENSHNLRKKHTSAGFFFKDGTSLAFDDTRKFGLMYLSDE
-18 CSRLANFYVREL
+18 ANFKE
-30 TKHKMISFRDFMV
+30 TKMIKKLGIEANKISENDY
-43 ESLTDKYDKTF
+43 EF
-54 LIKTFDEFMEYF
+54 LIKKF
-66 ASSQIRKNQLMT
+66 K
-78 FCELT
+78 
-83 GLFADIDNYGTSAVS
+83 
-98 TTDDFYLLYKLAEQQ
+98 K
-113 NLGAPV
+113 
-119 VGEYKG
+119 
-125 SNKPVTIKHN
+125 N
-135 KCGTRFDVVASKLS
+135 KC
-149 TVNGNIQCPCEYGK
+149 
-163 RFDKNINSDYLLSKF
+163 
-178 NKSNLPIK
+178 IK

-275 PNCNTTLHKDFIG
+275 TNCNTTLHKDFIG

-315 SGKSTVLNY
+315 SGKSTILNY

-362 NNKKTTKLARK
+362 NNKKTTRLARK

-395 EMVLI
+395 EMILI

-474 FNNLYAQIDEI
+474 FKNLYAQIDEI

>member
-1 MTRLPTQ
+1 MPELPEVETVINTIRPHIINKEIEKIEVYYDRLIQSNLDEFKTKLINQKFINVTRYGKFIFLHLTNDFVIITH
-8 RLRSSDISCD
+8 LRMEGKFRFENSHNLRKKHTSAGFFFKDGTSLAFDDTRKFGLMYLSDE
-18 CSRLANFYVREL
+18 ANFKE
-30 TKHKMISFRDFMV
+30 TKMIKKLGIEANKISENDY
-43 ESLTDKYDKTF
+43 EF
-54 LIKTFDEFMEYF
+54 LIKKF
-66 ASSQIRKNQLMT
+66 K
-78 FCELT
+78 
-83 GLFADIDNYGTSAVS
+83 
-98 TTDDFYLLYKLAEQQ
+98 K
-113 NLGAPV
+113 
-119 VGEYKG
+119 
-125 SNKPVTIKHN
+125 N
-135 KCGTRFDVVASKLS
+135 KC
-149 TVNGNIQCPCEYGK
+149 
-163 RFDKNINSDYLLSKF
+163 
-178 NKSNLPIK
+178 IK

-474 FNNLYAQIDEI
+474 FNNLYTQIDEI